1 MTPDVLIIG
10 AGVAGLAAAR
20 DLVAA
25 GAYVTLLEARDSIGG
40 RIVTEQTA
48 TCPVELGA
56 EFVHGRAPEV
66 LELAAEAG
74 IELVEVEGRF
84 RRRSNGRWLDAGE
97 LMGDVNQLFDG
108 IPASGPDLSFAD
120 YLKKARVEKLVKE
133 QAWAYVEGFHAADP
147 RRVSVQWIRRSALAE
162 EAIAG
167 DRTFRVPQGYNAMVE
182 VLARDLKPPKCELH
196 TSSPV
201 VEISWSA
208 GKVVAR
214 TSTGDFTAPRAIIT
228 LPLAVLKAGGV
239 EFKPPL
245 PDKTEVMKN
254 LEMGPVLRVVLLFRE
269 QFWEQWEDFRDMSFI
284 FTDDPQFPTWWSSN
298 PLPRPML
305 VGWAA
310 GHYAKALAGRRD
322 AQIVEIA
329 VQALERIMPQSE
341 RIRPLLQAGFLHDW
355 QADEYSRGAY
365 SYACVGGMGS
375 ARVLAEPVDGTLF
388 FAGEATNS
396 EGHAGTVH
404 GAIATGR
411 RAAKEALAAAQSKAI
426 QKVENPS
433 R

>member
-25 GAYVTLLEARDSIGG
+25 GGNVTMLEARDRIGG
-40 RIVTEQTA
+40 RIFTQETA
-48 TCPVELGA
+48 ACPVELGA
-56 EFVHGRAPEV
+56 EFVHGRAPEI
-66 LELAAEAG
+66 LELAALAG
-74 IELVEVEGRF
+74 IELVEVEGEF
-84 RRRSNGRWLDAGE
+84 RRRSNGRWLNAGE
-97 LMGDVNQLFDG
+97 LMSGVNALFDAM
-108 IPASGPDLSFAD
+108 PVSGLDLSFAD
-120 YLKKARVEKLVKE
+120 YLKKARVEKQVKE

-147 RRVSVQWIRRSALAE
+147 RRVSVHWIRRSTKAE
-162 EAIAG
+162 EKIEG
-167 DRTFRVPQGYNAMVE
+167 DRTFRVPQGYSGIVE
-182 VLARDLKPPKCELH
+182 TLARDLKPPQCELL
-196 TSSPV
+196 TSSSV
-201 VEISWSA
+201 VEISWSP
-208 GKVVAR
+208 GKVVVRA
-214 TSTGDFTAPRAIIT
+214 SAGEFTAPRAIIT
-228 LPLAVLKAGGV
+228 LPLGVMKAGGV
-239 EFKPPL
+239 EFKPAL
-245 PDKTEVMKN
+245 RDKAETMKN

-269 QFWEQWEDFRDMSFI
+269 RFWDQWQDFRDMSFL

-305 VGWAA
+305 TGWAA
-310 GHYAKALAGRRD
+310 GHFAKALSGRRS

-341 RIRPLLQAGFLHDW
+341 RIRPLLQAGFMHDW

-365 SYACVGGMGS
+365 SYGCVGGTG
-375 ARVLAEPVDGTLF
+375 AAHALAEPVEGTLF

-396 EGHAGTVH
+396 DGHAGTVH

-411 RAAKEALAAAQSKAI
+411 RAAKEALSASQSKAI

-433 R
+433 L

>member
-20 DLVAA
+20 DLISA
-25 GAYVTLLEARDSIGG
+25 GATVTILEARDRIGG
-40 RIVTEQTA
+40 RVLTEQTA
-48 TCPVELGA
+48 TCPVEFGA

-74 IELVEVEGRF
+74 IELVEVEGQF
-84 RRRSNGRWLDAGE
+84 RRRSNGRWLNAGE
-97 LMGDVNQLFDG
+97 LMGDVNQLFDS

-120 YLKKARVEKLVKE
+120 YLKKARTEKLVKE

-147 RRVSVQWIRRSALAE
+147 RRVSVHWIRRSAKAE
-162 EAIAG
+162 EEIAG
-167 DRTFRVPQGYNAMVE
+167 DRTFRIPQGYYAIVE
-182 VLARDLKPPKCELH
+182 ALARDLKPPRCALH

-201 VEISWSA
+201 IEISWSA

-214 TSTGDFTAPRAIIT
+214 TPTGDFTAPRAVIT
-228 LPLAVLKAGGV
+228 LPLGVMKASGV
-239 EFKPPL
+239 EFKPAL
-245 PDKTEVMKN
+245 RDKSELMKN

-269 QFWEQWEDFRDMSFI
+269 RFWEQWEDFHDMSFI

-305 VGWAA
+305 TGWAA
-310 GHYAKALAGRRD
+310 GHYARALAGRRD

-341 RIRPLLQAGFLHDW
+341 RIRSLLQAGFLHDW

-375 ARVLAEPVDGTLF
+375 ARALVDAVEGTLF

-396 EGHAGTVH
+396 EGHVGTVH

-411 RAAKEALAAAQSKAI
+411 RAAKEVLAASQSRAI

-433 R
+433 

>member
-1 MTPDVLIIG
+1 MTPDILILG

-20 DLVAA
+20 DLVSA
-25 GAYVTLLEARDSIGG
+25 GATVTILEARDRLGG
-40 RIVTEQTA
+40 RIFTHETSMF
-48 TCPVELGA
+48 PVDLGA
-56 EFVHGRAPEV
+56 EFVHGRAPEI

-74 IELVEVEGRF
+74 IDLVEVEGEF
-84 RRRSNGRWLDAGE
+84 RRRSNGRWLNAGE
-97 LMGDVNQLFDG
+97 LMDDVNQLFDS

-147 RRVSVQWIRRSALAE
+147 RRVSVHWIRRSAQAE
-162 EAIAG
+162 ETVDG
-167 DRTFRVPQGYNAMVE
+167 DRTFRLPQGYSAVVE
-182 VLARDLKPPKCELH
+182 ALARDLKAPGCALH

-201 VEISWSA
+201 TEISWSA
-208 GKVVAR
+208 GKVVVR
-214 TSTGDFTAPRAIIT
+214 TPTGDFMAPRAIIT
-228 LPLAVLKAGGV
+228 LPLGVMKAGGV
-239 EFKPPL
+239 EFKPEL
-245 PDKTEVMKN
+245 RDKSELMKN

-269 QFWEQWEDFRDMSFI
+269 RFWEQWEDFRDMSFI

-298 PLPRPML
+298 PLPLPML
-305 VGWAA
+305 TGWAA
-310 GHYAKALAGRRD
+310 GHYAKALSGRRD

-329 VQALERIMPQSE
+329 VQALERIIPQSE

-365 SYACVGGMGS
+365 SYTCVGGMGS
-375 ARVLAEPVDGTLF
+375 AKALAEPVEGTLF

-411 RAAKEALAAAQSKAI
+411 RAAKEALTASQSKAI

-433 R
+433 V